1 MTTYHLIRH
10 AEKDS
15 PPEQITARAPG
26 VHLTAAGLE
35 QAEWLARQLESAP
48 LVAIYS
54 SPLERARETAE
65 PLARRR
71 GLYVR
76 TESAFHEL
84 DFGAWTGRT
93 FHELAADPQWQRFN
107 RCRGTTAIPGGETY
121 LDVQAR
127 FVNEMLRIHRQHPD
141 GTVAIFS
148 HADPI
153 RAALAYFA
161 GAPPDPFD
169 RFEVGLASISTVT
182 IDAFRSQVVRVGA
195 GP

>member
-1 MTTYHLIRH
+1 VTTFHLIRH

-15 PPEQITARAPG
+15 PPELITARAPG
-26 VHLTAAGLE
+26 IHLTAAGLA
-35 QAEWLARQLESAP
+35 QAERLAHRLAAAP
-48 LVAIYS
+48 LAAIYS

-65 PLARRR
+65 PLARLR

-76 TESAFHEL
+76 AETAFHEM
-84 DFGAWTGRT
+84 DFGAWAGRN
-93 FHELAADPQWQRFN
+93 HRELAADPEWQRFN
-107 RCRGTTAIPGGETY
+107 RCRGTTAIPGGESY

-127 FVNEMLRIHRQHPD
+127 FVNEMLRIHRQHPE

-169 RFEVGLASISTVT
+169 RFEVGLASISTITV
-182 IDAFRSQVVRVGA
+182 DPFRAQVVCVNA